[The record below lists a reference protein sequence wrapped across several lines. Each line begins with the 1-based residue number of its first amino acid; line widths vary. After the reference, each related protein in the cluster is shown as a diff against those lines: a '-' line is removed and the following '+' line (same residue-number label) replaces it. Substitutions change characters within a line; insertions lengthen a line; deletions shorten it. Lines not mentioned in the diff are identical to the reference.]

1 MKTLGAKGKNR
12 IRRKKRAV
20 HRKQKE
26 KEGAAERAK
35 RAASL
40 PLNMGQNRFL
50 PNNKAVFVL
59 LKRTRLFSNKL
70 GFNSFSL
77 FFLYAIKVEACF
89 SSRMSFCTVA
99 WAFALFTN
107 YMYVKVCVC
116 KLVRQ
121 LVGFNK

>member
-77 FFLYAIKVEACF
+77 FFLYAIKAEAYF
-89 SSRMSFCTVA
+89 SSGMSEFFLSWCLGFCPIHQIPIYA
-99 WAFALFTN
+99 
-107 YMYVKVCVC
+107 YVSIGVCV
-116 KLVRQ
+116 
-121 LVGFNK
+121 

>member
-77 FFLYAIKVEACF
+77 FFLYAIKVEAYL
-89 SSRMSFCTVA
+89 SSRMSEFFLLCHLGFCSI
-99 WAFALFTN
+99 
-107 YMYVKVCVC
+107 CIC
-116 KLVRQ
+116 S
-121 LVGFNK
+121 